1 MKRSLLLFLWLCA
14 SLPLAAYPTHPSELS
29 KPVQTLYRLEET
41 KQLLTMAEKDGDIHI
56 RTASFGF
63 EASNAAWMAS
73 ERTIYLNFSKPRSP
87 GSLIASI
94 VFELHN
100 ALSSREF
107 AYYDHLAMNRQISRQ
122 KYIEAVER
130 LEYANARKTAYIL
143 YKGVRKGIFPADAF
157 WCIAPTF
164 EEHYQVQIEAG
175 HSSLIGYIYDDIIRT
190 SSPSSLASK

>member
-1 MKRSLLLFLWLCA
+1 MKRLAACFLLLCG
-14 SLPLAAYPTHPSELS
+14 SLPLAAYPTHPRELS
-29 KPVQTLYRLEET
+29 RPVQTLYRLEET
-41 KQLLTMAEKDGDIHI
+41 RQLLAMAEKEGAINI
-56 RTASFGF
+56 RTATFGF

-107 AYYDHLAMNRQISRQ
+107 AYYDRLAMKGQLTRQ

-130 LEYANARKTAYIL
+130 LEYANAHKTAHIL
-143 YKGVRKGIFPADAF
+143 YKGVRKGIFPSDAF

-175 HSSLIGYIYDDIIRT
+175 HSGLIGCIYDDIIRT
-190 SSPSSLASK
+190 SSASLASK

>member
-1 MKRSLLLFLWLCA
+1 MKKIVLVFLLLCGSF
-14 SLPLAAYPTHPSELS
+14 SLEAYPTHPRELTR
-29 KPVQTLYRLEET
+29 PVQTLYRLEKT
-41 KQLLTMAEKDGDIHI
+41 KQLLTMAEKEGAINI
-56 RTASFGF
+56 CTASFGF

-73 ERTIYLNFSKPRSP
+73 ERTIYLNFSKPRSQ

-107 AYYDHLAMNRQISRQ
+107 AYYDRLAMNRQISRQ

-130 LEYANARKTAYIL
+130 LEYANAHKTAYIL

-164 EEHYQVQIEAG
+164 EEHYTVQIEAG
-175 HSSLIGYIYDDIIRT
+175 HSGLIGCIYDDIIRT
-190 SSPSSLASK
+190 APGSLASK

>member
-1 MKRSLLLFLWLCA
+1 MLCA
-14 SLPLAAYPTHPSELS
+14 SFPLTAYPTHPRELS
-29 KPVQTLYRLEET
+29 RPVQTLYRLEET
-41 KQLLTMAEKDGDIHI
+41 KQLLSLAEKDGAIHL

-107 AYYDHLAMNRQISRQ
+107 TYYDHLAKNRQLSRQ

-130 LEYANARKTAYIL
+130 LEYANAHKTAHIL

-175 HSSLIGYIYDDIIRT
+175 HSGQIGCIYDDIMRT
-190 SSPSSLASK
+190 PSQSLASK